1 MSLIVQKYGGTSV
14 GNVDRIKN
22 VARRVAETYDDG
34 NDVIVVVSAMGDS
47 TDELIDLAHQISEMP
62 SRREMDRLLS
72 TGEQVTI
79 SLLTMALHSLGYNAI
94 SLTGPQVGIVT
105 EGHHTRAKIA
115 KVNTDRIKAELS
127 QKNIIVVAGFQGV
140 DENNDVTTLGRGG
153 SDTTAVAL
161 AAAVHADLCEIFTD
175 VDGVYTSD
183 PRYVKK
189 ARKLDEIGYDEML
202 EMAVLG
208 AGVLQARSV
217 ECAMLHEV
225 VVSVRSS
232 FNNNPGTLVRGGNL
246 MEKKMVVRGVAKDV
260 NVAKLAIIGVPD
272 SPGMAF
278 KIFNALGEEGV
289 SIDMIIQSVNTD
301 KFNDIL
307 FTVNTDDL
315 KRSMAVLEK
324 IAHEINA
331 EGIKYDEK
339 VAKVSIIGAGVSSTP
354 GIAARMFEA
363 LAENEINIQAISSS
377 EIKIS
382 CLIEQEKVDIAL
394 NAIHNKFFFSEEE
407 DEIELS

>member
-22 VARRVAETYDDG
+22 VARRVAETYNDG

-115 KVNTDRIKAELS
+115 KVNTDRIKAELL

-232 FNNNPGTLVRGGNL
+232 FNNNPGTLVRGGKL